1 MALQKTLIF
10 HHSDLNPFELNFG
23 WLWLLRQNTA
33 KIYIWGGGGG
43 GGGLSVELYSDFDRD
58 YRRLFGIRNA
68 I

>member
-33 KIYIWGGGGG
+33 KIYIGGGGE
-43 GGGLSVELYSDFDRD
+43 GLSVELYSDVDRD